1 MPGYSALTMFL
12 RALSGAGYS
21 DGSLS
26 SSSSLHPIRDSG
38 LNLSIASPPSEALS
52 NNDRDTIASR
62 LARLKD
68 DIANAVWECPDADGD
83 GEDTHH
89 PAAVPRIPARGA
101 SAACLKPL
109 RKVMRAREHLLK
121 GTNVRVAKEETA
133 LHAPLLSLNSIRHA
147 RATREAKRAENAGAG
162 AGPDA
167 QEEGEARLVAE
178 EEVEEAERVL
188 DGRGQVGDAPEA
200 ESALS
205 EEKKEAK
212 DTTDEGFDRRLRRVP
227 NRLHH

>member
-1 MPGYSALTMFL
+1 MFL

-21 DGSLS
+21 DDTLPSP
-26 SSSSLHPIRDSG
+26 SSLHPIRDAS
-38 LNLSIASPPSEALS
+38 LNLSIVSPPPEALS
-52 NNDRDTIASR
+52 NNDHDTIASR
-62 LARLKD
+62 LARLKE
-68 DIANAVWECPDADGD
+68 DIANAVWECPSDADVDGGD
-83 GEDTHH
+83 TQQ
-89 PAAVPRIPARGA
+89 PAGAAPRIPARGA

-147 RATREAKRAENAGAG
+147 RATREAKRAELADAGVGPEAQKEEEAG
-162 AGPDA
+162 VVA
-167 QEEGEARLVAE
+167 Q

-188 DGRGQVGDAPEA
+188 GGRDQVGVGNAPEA
-200 ESALS
+200 EAA
-205 EEKKEAK
+205 ETKEAE
-212 DTTDEGFDRRLRRVP
+212 DTTTEGFDRRLRRIP

>member
-1 MPGYSALTMFL
+1 MFL

-21 DGSLS
+21 DDTLPSP
-26 SSSSLHPIRDSG
+26 SSLHPIRDAS
-38 LNLSIASPPSEALS
+38 LNLSIVSPPPEALS
-52 NNDRDTIASR
+52 NNDHDTIASR
-62 LARLKD
+62 LARLKE
-68 DIANAVWECPDADGD
+68 DIANAVWECPSDADVDGGD
-83 GEDTHH
+83 TQQ
-89 PAAVPRIPARGA
+89 PAGAAPRIPARGA

-147 RATREAKRAENAGAG
+147 RATREAKRAELADAGVGLEAQKEEEAG
-162 AGPDA
+162 VVA
-167 QEEGEARLVAE
+167 Q

-188 DGRGQVGDAPEA
+188 GGRDQVGVGNAPEA
-200 ESALS
+200 EAALS
-205 EEKKEAK
+205 EETKEAE
-212 DTTDEGFDRRLRRVP
+212 DMTTEGFDRRLRRIP